1 LKRSEGAVIIP
12 VNLVREVEISA
23 FSHAT
28 EDEDKVEK
36 AMKNLLTEEARD
48 LWLTRRMLKGHHG
61 NPITIVTGKIR
72 TKKGAT
78 GVLRRVV
85 QELSSLEQQRLLD
98 ESEERLDDG
107 GNLYIRLD
115 KQNAYLG
122 KVCLVDSDPVKLK
135 FKLRLPH
142 GKDRAEYVRDVVKAI
157 IKEEPEA

>member
-1 LKRSEGAVIIP
+1 MSVP

-36 AMKNLLTEEARD
+36 AIKNLLPEENRD
-48 LWLTRRMLKGHHG
+48 LWLTRKTLKGYHG
-61 NPITIVTGKIR
+61 DPITIVAGKIR

-85 QELSSLEQQRLLD
+85 QELSSLDQQRLLD
-98 ESEERLDDG
+98 ELEERLDDG

-122 KVCLVDSDPVKLK
+122 KVRLLETDPVKMK
-135 FKLRLPH
+135 FRFRLPH
-142 GKDRAEYVRDVVKAI
+142 GKDRVEYVRDAI
-157 IKEEPEA
+157 NAFIKEEHEA

>member
-1 LKRSEGAVIIP
+1 MIVPI
-12 VNLVREVEISA
+12 NLVREVEVST

-28 EDEDKVEK
+28 EDEDKVEN
-36 AMKNLLTEEARD
+36 AIKNLLPEENRD
-48 LWLTRRMLKGHHG
+48 LWITRKTLKGYHG
-61 NPITIVTGKIR
+61 DPITIVTGKIR

-85 QELSSLEQQRLLD
+85 QELSSLDQQRLLD
-98 ESEERLDDG
+98 ELEERLDEG

-122 KVCLVDSDPVKLK
+122 KVLLLETDPVKMK

-142 GKDRAEYVRDVVKAI
+142 GKDRLEYVRDIVNAI
-157 IKEEPEA
+157 IKEEHEA

>member
-1 LKRSEGAVIIP
+1 MSVP

-36 AMKNLLTEEARD
+36 AITNLLPEENRD
-48 LWLTRRMLKGHHG
+48 LWLTRKTLKGYHG
-61 NPITIVTGKIR
+61 DPITIVAGKIR

-85 QELSSLEQQRLLD
+85 HELSSLDQQRLLD
-98 ESEERLDDG
+98 ELEERLDDG
-107 GNLYIRLD
+107 GNFHIRLD

-122 KVCLVDSDPVKLK
+122 KVRILETDPVKMK
-135 FKLRLPH
+135 FRLRLPH
-142 GKDRAEYVRDVVKAI
+142 GKDRVEYVRDIVNAI
-157 IKEEPEA
+157 IKEEHEA